1 MIHPKRQLTS
11 YYDVLQL
18 LRKYNTFVYTGD
30 LEADGLLIEMELAE
44 LRDNE
49 MIDQATYLQATLLV
63 KKRIREEKERKR

>member
-1 MIHPKRQLTS
+1 MIHPKQPLTS

-30 LEADGLLIEMELAE
+30 LEADALLIEMELAE

-49 MIDQATYLQATLLV
+49 MIDQATYLQAVLLV
-63 KKRIREEKERKR
+63 KKRVREEKERKS

>member
-1 MIHPKRQLTS
+1 MIHPKQKFTS

-30 LEADGLLIEMELAE
+30 LEADALLIEMELAE

-49 MIDQATYLQATLLV
+49 MIDQGAYLQAVLLV
-63 KKRIREEKERKR
+63 KKRVREEKERKS

>member
-1 MIHPKRQLTS
+1 MIHPKQKFTS

-30 LEADGLLIEMELAE
+30 LEADALLIEMELAE

-49 MIDQATYLQATLLV
+49 MIDQATYLQAVLLV
-63 KKRIREEKERKR
+63 KKRVREEKERKS

>member
-1 MIHPKRQLTS
+1 MIHPKQKFTS

-30 LEADGLLIEMELAE
+30 LEADALLIEMELAE

-49 MIDQATYLQATLLV
+49 MIDQATYLQAVLLV
-63 KKRIREEKERKR
+63 KKRVREEKERKI

>member
-1 MIHPKRQLTS
+1 MIHPKQKFTS

-30 LEADGLLIEMELAE
+30 LETDALLIEMELAE

-49 MIDQATYLQATLLV
+49 MIDQATYLQAVLLV
-63 KKRIREEKERKR
+63 KKRVREEKERKS

>member
-1 MIHPKRQLTS
+1 MIHPKQKFTS

-30 LEADGLLIEMELAE
+30 LEADALLIEMELAE

-49 MIDQATYLQATLLV
+49 MIDQATYLQGVLLV
-63 KKRIREEKERKR
+63 KKRVREEKERKS

>member
-1 MIHPKRQLTS
+1 MIHPKQKFTS

-30 LEADGLLIEMELAE
+30 LEADALLIEMELAE

-49 MIDQATYLQATLLV
+49 MIDQASYLQAVLLV
-63 KKRIREEKERKR
+63 KKRVREEKERKN

>member
-1 MIHPKRQLTS
+1 MIHPKQKFTS

-30 LEADGLLIEMELAE
+30 LEADALLIEMELAE

-49 MIDQATYLQATLLV
+49 MIDQATYLQAVLLV
-63 KKRIREEKERKR
+63 KKRVREEKEWKS